1 MKDTEMPHSA
11 KATKWSNML
20 TYISVLVIVGTEAY
34 ALAIALAWAL
44 GGYLELGSE
53 ITLVLYG
60 LAFMA
65 ATAVMYKFAQMAY
78 GVDESSSG

>member
-1 MKDTEMPHSA
+1 LQSR
-11 KATKWSNML
+11 S
-20 TYISVLVIVGTEAY
+20 
-34 ALAIALAWAL
+34 WAL

-60 LAFMA
+60 LAF
-65 ATAVMYKFAQMAY
+65 AQIAY